1 MEFTMPFKK
10 IERTEPAINGSSL
23 ADIAFLLLIFFLVT
37 TTMDK
42 DTAYLRKI
50 PKKVEKKT
58 ETIVEK
64 KNVYKIVINSNQLIQ
79 ARDSTIGADN
89 IESLNGRI
97 KHFYLVNRGKK
108 SDRALNYPYYSFGTE
123 LIYKGNIRDLE
134 TRQRNLRRKLKVTEN
149 GKKVEKFTKMLDQ
162 TTNGIQKW
170 RVKLRMIKLYT
181 KYSGEI
187 ELPEIASQAHIRLE
201 SFEATDYSAY
211 VAVQSEI
218 QRAVTEMRNEESKK
232 LFDVSYT
239 AMKKYYQ
246 QKKLEKDDPKV
257 KLYKKHMDLIKVLFP
272 LTIIEVDPKR

>member
-1 MEFTMPFKK
+1 
-10 IERTEPAINGSSL
+10 
-23 ADIAFLLLIFFLVT
+23 
-37 TTMDK
+37 
-42 DTAYLRKI
+42 
-50 PKKVEKKT
+50 
-58 ETIVEK
+58 
-64 KNVYKIVINSNQLIQ
+64 
-79 ARDSTIGADN
+79 
-89 IESLNGRI
+89 
-97 KHFYLVNRGKK
+97 
-108 SDRALNYPYYSFGTE
+108 
-123 LIYKGNIRDLE
+123 
-134 TRQRNLRRKLKVTEN
+134 
-149 GKKVEKFTKMLDQ
+149 
-162 TTNGIQKW
+162 
-170 RVKLRMIKLYT
+170 MIKLYT